1 MKLLTFEFDILGR
14 LQAHIDCRRRQRF
27 KDQRRDQL
35 VDRPRTDRL
44 AAGVTVGRRE
54 LTLQRKG
61 ASNGVAAALA
71 EDAVLALQG
80 AIVLAR
86 PPDDNAVFDRAMQ
99 RTGTPTPS
107 WTAYARQPTYPQP
120 ILPVRPVPPTNRAGP
135 GKRV

>member
-35 VDRPRTDRL
+35 VDRPRTDRM

-71 EDAVLALQG
+71 EDAVLAIQG
-80 AIVLAR
+80 AIVISRSEEHTSELHSLMR
-86 PPDDNAVFDRAMQ
+86 
-99 RTGTPTPS
+99 S
-107 WTAYARQPTYPQP
+107 
-120 ILPVRPVPPTNRAGP
+120 
-135 GKRV
+135 

>member
-1 MKLLTFEFDILGR
+1 MIRRPPRSTRTDTLFPYTTLVRSQLPLLMKLLTFDFDILGR
-14 LQAHIDCRRRQRF
+14 LHAHIERRRRQRF

-71 EDAVLALQG
+71 EDAVLAIQG
-80 AIVLAR
+80 AIVIAR
-86 PPDDNAVFDRAMQ
+86 SLDDNAVFDRAMK
-99 RTGTPTPS
+99 RIGTRPLS
-107 WTAYARQPTYPQP
+107 WTE
-120 ILPVRPVPPTNRAGP
+120 
-135 GKRV
+135 

>member
-1 MKLLTFEFDILGR
+1 MKLLTLEFEILGR

-54 LTLQRKG
+54 LKLQRNG

-71 EDAVLALQG
+71 EDAVLAITG
-80 AIVLAR
+80 ALVIASSL
-86 PPDDNAVFDRAMQ
+86 DDTAVFDRALT
-99 RTGTPTPS
+99 RIGKPTLS
-107 WTAYARQPTYPQP
+107 WPD
-120 ILPVRPVPPTNRAGP
+120 
-135 GKRV
+135 K

>member
-1 MKLLTFEFDILGR
+1 MRCSEEYECVWVCVFKQKTGYERRISDWSSDVCSSDLLGR

-71 EDAVLALQG
+71 EDAVLAIQG
-80 AIVLAR
+80 AIVIAR
-86 PPDDNAVFDRAMQ
+86 SLDDNAVFDRAMKRIGT
-99 RTGTPTPS
+99 RTLS
-107 WTAYARQPTYPQP
+107 WTE
-120 ILPVRPVPPTNRAGP
+120 
-135 GKRV
+135 